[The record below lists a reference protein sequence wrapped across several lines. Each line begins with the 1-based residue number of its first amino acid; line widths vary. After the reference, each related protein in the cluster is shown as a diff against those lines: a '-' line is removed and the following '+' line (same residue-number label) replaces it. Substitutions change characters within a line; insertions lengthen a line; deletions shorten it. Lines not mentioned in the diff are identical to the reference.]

1 MAQVIRR
8 WVEDQKFLFIMR
20 VMFVPS
26 LGGRELHAAFK
37 ANRNPTAKI
46 LKGRISKVLPN
57 LVKTCRIAKPLPS

>member
-26 LGGRELHAAFK
+26 LGGKGAA
-37 ANRNPTAKI
+37 RRVQ
-46 LKGRISKVLPN
+46 GE
-57 LVKTCRIAKPLPS
+57 